1 MSLQKESVSE
11 KLVKRDSDNLRKNGE
26 QLKALNLQNKNEW
39 EEQLKRLQMALYV
52 SVPSDVAEDAC
63 KRINAIIEGS
73 VSQREKE
80 IAEEVEK
87 YVLHFQ
93 ALRDEQL
100 ERENVMLAYDFDSRI
115 VAAKQIL
122 KKILKY
128 K

>member
-52 SVPSDVAEDAC
+52 SVPSDVAEDVC

-73 VSQREKE
+73 VSQRENE

-87 YVLHFQ
+87 VSFEDSFDGQLNANIYRIAFTDDVL
-93 ALRDEQL
+93 
-100 ERENVMLAYDFDSRI
+100 
-115 VAAKQIL
+115 
-122 KKILKY
+122 KILKH
-128 K
+128 